1 MRHGSEDG
9 ATVAMAWCCVP
20 GRGRYSPLVAPR
32 VPPTPTC
39 TAPAASTA
47 AHAPKRRPLLLLLA
61 VAAVVASLTS
71 SVQAYGMSTHERTR
85 YRTAYACEGSTMNME
100 CDPGHVINL
109 IRANYGRFSITI
121 CNEHGNTEWSVNC
134 MSARSHRVLH
144 DKCTQ
149 RQNCSVAASTRGF
162 GDPCPG
168 TLKYLEA
175 HYQCVP
181 VDPPQHTARPRPHW
195 FITTKTTV
203 SSITEDDPLLPA
215 PPTKISPAS
224 GGGGGGGASGRPVT
238 DGVEREGGLGVG
250 VEGGAEGGDG
260 TGVVSSVA
268 HVVGADL
275 GNRLKGTPAE
285 DLPQTTTS
293 TTTTTTL
300 RPPPWLIT
308 NTTKNTTTST
318 TTSSTTSTTT
328 STAKPSSSTT
338 STTARPDT
346 NLEPPAVPSEG
357 GSDDGAR
364 AKDEHDF
371 RVAAKGAQD
380 SDADKVST
388 TTISTTT
395 VWSPRAEVPATEVGV
410 PISEASWCPPSSGR
424 GLFWNWTQGGEVAVQ
439 PCPGGAS
446 GWARRPCNPLGWA
459 GPADL
464 SECRS
469 VWLTTLTSRAHT
481 NDAVLAVAHDLAT
494 VTGSRALYG
503 GDVTATARLLNS
515 LARRMAD
522 DVSNFP
528 DRDQREALVTE
539 LVGAAIAT
547 GSHLVGGQRDAWADL
562 RPPEHR
568 AAATALLLGLEEAA
582 FLLAD
587 NLHHEKT
594 VNHAEPN
601 ILLRLQ
607 VVETRNVAAVTFPS
621 PGETWLQPPPTR
633 PSDPSDAP
641 SGHPS
646 TTSGDL
652 DVDAVA
658 TSSSSAA
665 SSSSSSSSA
674 SFGPTNSLQDP
685 EAPPPAPQDT
695 ITLPP
700 EALLENSENGLVKM
714 VFFSYDGL
722 HHLLQPDGRSYRI
735 NEANFKGVNE
745 TRVLNSRVVSA
756 SLGAGRHIE
765 LPEPV
770 VLTFT
775 MIRTVNVNSP
785 ACLQD
790 YTTSSWSEEGCRVL
804 RYNTSHTVCQCDH
817 LTNFAVLMDVHATP
831 LAYPHHL
838 ALSIITYVGCVISI
852 VCLLLATIVFH
863 AFRGLKSD
871 RTTIHKNLCVCLL
884 IAETVF
890 LAGVNQTDKP
900 VVCGVVAGLLHFFF
914 LAAFAWMFME
924 GFQLYVMLVEVFEAE
939 KSRVRWYYGAAYG
952 FPAVVVA
959 VSAVVDPFSYGT
971 KDACW
976 LRADNYFIFA
986 FVGPVIA
993 VIIANSIFLTM
1004 SLFIM
1009 CRHANLSASVK
1020 NKEHTKLASVRSWVR
1035 GAVVLM
1041 FLLGLTWTFGL
1052 LYLNQ
1057 ASVVMAYVFTVLN
1070 SLQGLFIFIFH
1081 CVQNDKVK
1089 KELRRAGRRHPWLRA
1104 CLCAAHE
1111 RSQTGKDA
1119 RASHNAA
1126 SHSQSNSHSSHTLV
1140 PRLTSG
1146 RWTRGGSKNSTTT
1159 SSSQAGAGLPH
1170 LPAGASGTAAGGAG
1184 MGMGAGPVRAGS
1196 LSRASLSRGSLGRGS
1211 LSRASLSRT
1220 PQRNSSSRSARLHHH
1235 NLHTRTAALDHE
1247 DEKYSF
1253 KSCGRDS
1260 GHGGSEQEDS
1270 PRAGPAAKLAALRL
1284 NNNVAPHL
1292 PPDHLV
1298 NPFTT
1303 AGGAAAAAAAAG
1315 AAGHEQPSPG
1325 PEALLPDYRLGG
1337 EAPTLRLPS
1346 GAGARAHRT
1355 HSPWNHT
1362 YTEIP
1367 DGAAVG
1373 GGRSAGGDGG
1383 SDPVYEEIEREGRSE
1398 LQVSDLSDEDG
1409 RRHSSD
1415 ISRQSSRS
1423 YGDHRPL
1430 LPYTVP
1436 DRHAAPHHHQA
1447 LPQYDPRLKARPRH
1461 PDGLDDSHTLPG
1473 GRLGPHMG
1481 THMGPHM
1488 GPHMD
1493 HTVVSPGHI
1502 LPMSHPAVTSAHAL
1516 PPGNGHISGH
1526 QYMEAAAAAA
1536 AHAAHAVPGGQR
1548 LVDGD
1553 RDMLEAMPQY
1563 SPAVLSALGHP
1574 LPVVH
1579 PLSEPN
1585 LRNWEAAQRHRDLQQ
1600 LQQLGEMTVAV
1611 LSGEQVVC
1619 KLKPPLAPIH
1629 ENAGATTQVER
1640 HPQPPTYSHC

>member
-1 MRHGSEDG
+1 
-9 ATVAMAWCCVP
+9 
-20 GRGRYSPLVAPR
+20 
-32 VPPTPTC
+32 
-39 TAPAASTA
+39 
-47 AHAPKRRPLLLLLA
+47 
-61 VAAVVASLTS
+61 
-71 SVQAYGMSTHERTR
+71 
-85 YRTAYACEGSTMNME
+85 ME

-134 MSARSHRVLH
+134 MSPRSHRVLH
-144 DKCTQ
+144 DKCSQ

-175 HYQCVP
+175 HFQCVP
-181 VDPPQHTARPRPHW
+181 VNPPSHTTRPRPPW
-195 FITTKTTV
+195 FIATKTTV
-203 SSITEDDPLLPA
+203 SSITEDDPPIPS
-215 PPTKISPAS
+215 PPIKGTPVGGS
-224 GGGGGGGASGRPVT
+224 GGGGGGLGGPASG
-238 DGVEREGGLGVG
+238 DD
-250 VEGGAEGGDG
+250 GDG
-260 TGVVSSVA
+260 GGENGESGGGVKGGGGGTGGGSS
-268 HVVGADL
+268 GED
-275 GNRLKGTPAE
+275 GNLNLESRLKGTPVE
-285 DLPQTTTS
+285 DLPHTTTS

-308 NTTKNTTTST
+308 NTTKNTTTT
-318 TTSSTTSTTT
+318 TTTSTTT
-328 STAKPSSSTT
+328 STTTTTPKPASSTT
-338 STTARPDT
+338 TKPQT
-346 NLEPPAVPSEG
+346 NLESPVVSSAAETGAGSAG
-357 GSDDGAR
+357 RADHGDTGSDNDNVKPPRKEDGGDDDLLN
-364 AKDEHDF
+364 KEHF
-371 RVAAKGAQD
+371 LT
-380 SDADKVST
+380 ST
-388 TTISTTT
+388 VSTTT
-395 VWSPRAEVPATEVGV
+395 VWSARAEVPTTGAG
-410 PISEASWCPPSSGR
+410 PISSDASWCPPSSGR
-424 GLFWNWTQGGEVAVQ
+424 GLFWNWTQGGDVAVQ

-469 VWLTTLTSRAHT
+469 VWLTTLTSRAHA
-481 NDAVLAVAHDLAT
+481 NDAVLAVAHDLAA

-515 LARRMAD
+515 LAHRMAG
-522 DVSNFP
+522 DVNNFP
-528 DRDQREALVTE
+528 DGDQREALVTE
-539 LVGAAIAT
+539 LVGAAVAT
-547 GSHLVGGQRDAWADL
+547 GSHLVGGQRAAWADL

-582 FLLAD
+582 FLLAN

-594 VNHAEPN
+594 VKHAETN

-607 VVETRNVAAVTFPS
+607 VVEVRNVAAVSFPS
-621 PGETWLQPPPTR
+621 PGERWLTAAPTHA
-633 PSDPSDAP
+633 SDPASTPTGNP
-641 SGHPS
+641 SSS
-646 TTSGDL
+646 TAGDME
-652 DVDAVA
+652 A
-658 TSSSSAA
+658 TSFANMD
-665 SSSSSSSSA
+665 
-674 SFGPTNSLQDP
+674 GLQDIGG
-685 EAPPPAPQDT
+685 EASKVPLDT

-745 TRVLNSRVVSA
+745 TRVLNSRVLSA

-765 LPEPV
+765 LSEPV
-770 VLTFT
+770 VLTFA
-775 MIRTVNVNSP
+775 MIRTVNVTNP
-785 ACLQD
+785 ACVFWD

-804 RYNTSHTVCQCDH
+804 RYNTSHTVCECDH

-831 LAYPHHL
+831 LAYPHQL

-852 VCLLLATIVFH
+852 VCLLLATIIFH

-900 VVCGVVAGLLHFFF
+900 VACGVVAGLLHYFF

-924 GFQLYVMLVEVFEAE
+924 GFQLYVMLVEVFESE
-939 KSRVRWYYGAAYG
+939 KPRARWYYAAAYG

-971 KDACW
+971 RQACW
-976 LRADNYFIFA
+976 LRTDNYFIFA

-993 VIIANSIFLTM
+993 VIIANSVFLSM

-1009 CRHANLSASVK
+1009 CRHTNITASLK
-1020 NKEHTKLASVRSWVR
+1020 NKEHTKLASVRTWVR
-1035 GAVVLM
+1035 GAIVLM

-1057 ASVVMAYVFTVLN
+1057 ASVVMAYIFTVLN

-1081 CVQNDKVK
+1081 CVQNDK
-1089 KELRRAGRRHPWLRA
+1089 
-1104 CLCAAHE
+1104 
-1111 RSQTGKDA
+1111 
-1119 RASHNAA
+1119 
-1126 SHSQSNSHSSHTLV
+1126 LV

-1146 RWTRGGSKNSTTT
+1146 RWTRGGSKGSTTT
-1159 SSSQAGAGLPH
+1159 SSSQAGVPPQV
-1170 LPAGASGTAAGGAG
+1170 PAT
-1184 MGMGAGPVRAGS
+1184 AGPIRGGSLSRAS
-1196 LSRASLSRGSLGRGS
+1196 LSRASLSRGSL
-1211 LSRASLSRT
+1211 SRT
-1220 PQRNSSSRSARLHHH
+1220 PQRNSSGRSARHHH
-1235 NLHTRTAALDHE
+1235 TLHARTAAHDHE

-1270 PRAGPAAKLAALRL
+1270 PRTGPAAKLASLRL

-1298 NPFTT
+1298 NTFTT
-1303 AGGAAAAAAAAG
+1303 ANAAAATIAG
-1315 AAGHEQPSPG
+1315 GGGSHDQPPPG
-1325 PEALLPDYRLGG
+1325 PEALLPDYRLAGDT
-1337 EAPTLRLPS
+1337 PTLRLPAS
-1346 GAGARAHRT
+1346 TSAVRGHRT

-1367 DGAAVG
+1367 EGAATVRQG
-1373 GGRSAGGDGG
+1373 PVDDGV
-1383 SDPVYEEIEREGRSE
+1383 DPVYEEIEREGRSE

-1430 LPYTVP
+1430 LPYTLP
-1436 DRHAAPHHHQA
+1436 DRHSASHHHQ
-1447 LPQYDPRLKARPRH
+1447 PQYDPRLKARLRH
-1461 PDGLDDSHTLPG
+1461 QDGVDDIQTHTLPDC
-1473 GRLGPHMG
+1473 RLGVGAPI
-1481 THMGPHM
+1481 
-1488 GPHMD
+1488 D
-1493 HTVVSPGHI
+1493 HTMVSPGHI
-1502 LPMSHPAVTSAHAL
+1502 LPMTHATITSTHAL
-1516 PPGNGHISGH
+1516 PPGNGHIATH
-1526 QYMEAAAAAA
+1526 QYLDTGP
-1536 AHAAHAVPGGQR
+1536 HLTNSGQHMMDNGR
-1548 LVDGD
+1548 QFVDC
-1553 RDMLEAMPQY
+1553 MPQY
-1563 SPAVLSALGHP
+1563 NQAVLAALGHP

-1629 ENAGATTQVER
+1629 ENTGTAQVER
-1640 HPQPPTYSHC
+1640 HPPPPTYSHC

>member
-1 MRHGSEDG
+1 M
-9 ATVAMAWCCVP
+9 
-20 GRGRYSPLVAPR
+20 SP
-32 VPPTPTC
+32 
-39 TAPAASTA
+39 
-47 AHAPKRRPLLLLLA
+47 
-61 VAAVVASLTS
+61 
-71 SVQAYGMSTHERTR
+71 
-85 YRTAYACEGSTMNME
+85 
-100 CDPGHVINL
+100 
-109 IRANYGRFSITI
+109 
-121 CNEHGNTEWSVNC
+121 
-134 MSARSHRVLH
+134 RSHRVLH
-144 DKCTQ
+144 DKCSQ

-175 HYQCVP
+175 HFQCVP
-181 VDPPQHTARPRPHW
+181 VNPPSHTARPRPPW
-195 FITTKTTV
+195 FIATKTTV
-203 SSITEDDPLLPA
+203 SSITEDDPPIPS
-215 PPTKISPAS
+215 PPIKGSPVGGS
-224 GGGGGGGASGRPVT
+224 GGGGGGIGGPASGN
-238 DGVEREGGLGVG
+238 DGDGG
-250 VEGGAEGGDG
+250 GGDG
-260 TGVVSSVA
+260 ENVGGGGVLLGGGGGGRKGGGAAAGTAGGGGEGVSGSGDTGS
-268 HVVGADL
+268 L
-275 GNRLKGTPAE
+275 NLENRLKGTPVE

-308 NTTKNTTTST
+308 NTTKNTTTT
-318 TTSSTTSTTT
+318 TTTSTTT
-328 STAKPSSSTT
+328 STTTTTTPIPASSTT
-338 STTARPDT
+338 TTTSGPQT
-346 NLEPPAVPSEG
+346 NLDSPVVSSAAEAGG
-357 GSDDGAR
+357 GSKTRGDQD
-364 AKDEHDF
+364 
-371 RVAAKGAQD
+371 D
-380 SDADKVST
+380 SDATGDKSPTQQEEDDEVQGEQVVTS
-388 TTISTTT
+388 TISTTT
-395 VWSPRAEVPATEVGV
+395 VWSARAEVPTTGVG
-410 PISEASWCPPSSGR
+410 PIGSEASWCPPSSGR
-424 GLFWNWTQGGEVAVQ
+424 GLFWNWTQGGDLAVQ

-446 GWARRPCNPLGWA
+446 GWARRPCNPLGWS

-469 VWLTTLTSRAHT
+469 VWLTTLTSRAHA
-481 NDAVLAVAHDLAT
+481 NDAVLAVAHDLAA

-522 DVSNFP
+522 DVNNFP
-528 DRDQREALVTE
+528 DGDQREALVTE
-539 LVGAAIAT
+539 LVGAAVAT
-547 GSHLVGGQRDAWADL
+547 GSHLVGGQRAAWADL

-582 FLLAD
+582 FLLAN
-587 NLHHEKT
+587 NLHYEKT
-594 VNHAEPN
+594 VKFAESN

-607 VVETRNVAAVTFPS
+607 VVETRNVAAVSFPS
-621 PGETWLQPPPTR
+621 SGETWLTTTPTR
-633 PSDPSDAP
+633 PSDPASTPTGNP
-641 SGHPS
+641 SY
-646 TTSGDL
+646 
-652 DVDAVA
+652 
-658 TSSSSAA
+658 
-665 SSSSSSSSA
+665 SSSSSSGDLDATPSFIGGDVSQDLGAESSKV
-674 SFGPTNSLQDP
+674 PL
-685 EAPPPAPQDT
+685 DT
-695 ITLPP
+695 IILPP

-722 HHLLQPDGRSYRI
+722 HHLLQPDGRSYRV

-745 TRVLNSRVVSA
+745 TRVLNSKVLSA

-765 LPEPV
+765 LSEPV
-770 VLTFT
+770 VLTFA
-775 MIRTVNVNSP
+775 MIRTVNVTNP
-785 ACLQD
+785 ACVFWD

-804 RYNTSHTVCQCDH
+804 RYNTTHTVCECDH

-831 LAYPHHL
+831 LAYPHQL

-939 KSRVRWYYGAAYG
+939 KPRARWYYAAAYG

-971 KDACW
+971 NDACW
-976 LRADNYFIFA
+976 LRTDNYFIFA

-993 VIIANSIFLTM
+993 VIIANSVFLSM

-1009 CRHANLSASVK
+1009 CRHTNFTASLK
-1020 NKEHTKLASVRSWVR
+1020 NKEHTKLASVSGGEESALFAKIQNHVTWVR
-1035 GAVVLM
+1035 GAIVLM

-1057 ASVVMAYVFTVLN
+1057 ATVVMAYIFTVLN

-1081 CVQNDKVK
+1081 CVQNDK
-1089 KELRRAGRRHPWLRA
+1089 
-1104 CLCAAHE
+1104 
-1111 RSQTGKDA
+1111 
-1119 RASHNAA
+1119 
-1126 SHSQSNSHSSHTLV
+1126 
-1140 PRLTSG
+1140 
-1146 RWTRGGSKNSTTT
+1146 
-1159 SSSQAGAGLPH
+1159 
-1170 LPAGASGTAAGGAG
+1170 
-1184 MGMGAGPVRAGS
+1184 
-1196 LSRASLSRGSLGRGS
+1196 
-1211 LSRASLSRT
+1211 
-1220 PQRNSSSRSARLHHH
+1220 
-1235 NLHTRTAALDHE
+1235 
-1247 DEKYSF
+1247 KYSF

-1270 PRAGPAAKLAALRL
+1270 PRSGPAAKLASLRL
-1284 NNNVAPHL
+1284 NNNIAPHL

-1303 AGGAAAAAAAAG
+1303 ANAAAAAAAAG
-1315 AAGHEQPSPG
+1315 GGGGSGGGSHDQPPPG
-1325 PEALLPDYRLGG
+1325 PEALLPDYRLAGDT
-1337 EAPTLRLPS
+1337 PTLRLPAS
-1346 GAGARAHRT
+1346 TSTARGHRT

-1367 DGAAVG
+1367 EGAATARQG
-1373 GGRSAGGDGG
+1373 PMDGG
-1383 SDPVYEEIEREGRSE
+1383 ADPVYEEIEREGRSE

-1430 LPYTVP
+1430 LPYTLP
-1436 DRHAAPHHHQA
+1436 DRHSASHHHQ
-1447 LPQYDPRLKARPRH
+1447 PQYDPRLKARLRH
-1461 PDGLDDSHTLPG
+1461 QEGMDDSQTHTLPG
-1473 GRLGPHMG
+1473 GRLGVGVPL
-1481 THMGPHM
+1481 
-1488 GPHMD
+1488 D
-1493 HTVVSPGHI
+1493 HTMVSPGHI
-1502 LPMSHPAVTSAHAL
+1502 LPMTHAAVTSAHAL
-1516 PPGNGHISGH
+1516 PPGNGHIATQ
-1526 QYMEAAAAAA
+1526 QYMDSGPHLANS
-1536 AHAAHAVPGGQR
+1536 GQH
-1548 LVDGD
+1548 LVDSGRQFVD
-1553 RDMLEAMPQY
+1553 AMPQY
-1563 SPAVLSALGHP
+1563 SQAVLAALGHP

-1629 ENAGATTQVER
+1629 ENTGTAQVER
-1640 HPQPPTYSHC
+1640 HPPPPAYSHC

>member
-1 MRHGSEDG
+1 M
-9 ATVAMAWCCVP
+9 
-20 GRGRYSPLVAPR
+20 SP
-32 VPPTPTC
+32 
-39 TAPAASTA
+39 
-47 AHAPKRRPLLLLLA
+47 
-61 VAAVVASLTS
+61 
-71 SVQAYGMSTHERTR
+71 
-85 YRTAYACEGSTMNME
+85 
-100 CDPGHVINL
+100 
-109 IRANYGRFSITI
+109 
-121 CNEHGNTEWSVNC
+121 
-134 MSARSHRVLH
+134 RSHRVLH
-144 DKCTQ
+144 DKCSQ

-175 HYQCVP
+175 HFQCVP
-181 VDPPQHTARPRPHW
+181 VNPPSHTARPRPPW
-195 FITTKTTV
+195 FIATKTTV
-203 SSITEDDPLLPA
+203 SSITEDDPPIPS
-215 PPTKISPAS
+215 PPIKGSPVGGS
-224 GGGGGGGASGRPVT
+224 GGGGGGIGGPASGN
-238 DGVEREGGLGVG
+238 DGDGG
-250 VEGGAEGGDG
+250 GGDG
-260 TGVVSSVA
+260 ENVGGGGVLLGGGGGGRKGGGAAAGTAGGGGEGVSGSGDTGS
-268 HVVGADL
+268 L
-275 GNRLKGTPAE
+275 NLENRLKGTPVE

-308 NTTKNTTTST
+308 NTTKNTTTT
-318 TTSSTTSTTT
+318 TTTSTTT
-328 STAKPSSSTT
+328 STTTTTTPIPASSTT
-338 STTARPDT
+338 TTTSGPQT
-346 NLEPPAVPSEG
+346 NLDSPVVSSAAEAGG
-357 GSDDGAR
+357 GSKTRGDQD
-364 AKDEHDF
+364 
-371 RVAAKGAQD
+371 D
-380 SDADKVST
+380 SDATGDKSPTQQEEDDEVQGEQVVTS
-388 TTISTTT
+388 TISTTT
-395 VWSPRAEVPATEVGV
+395 VWSARAEVPTTGVG
-410 PISEASWCPPSSGR
+410 PIGSEASWCPPSSGR
-424 GLFWNWTQGGEVAVQ
+424 GLFWNWTQGGDLAVQ

-446 GWARRPCNPLGWA
+446 GWARRPCNPLGWS

-469 VWLTTLTSRAHT
+469 VWLTTLTSRAHA
-481 NDAVLAVAHDLAT
+481 NDAVLAVAHDLAA

-522 DVSNFP
+522 DVNNFP
-528 DRDQREALVTE
+528 DGDQREALVTE
-539 LVGAAIAT
+539 LVGAAVAT
-547 GSHLVGGQRDAWADL
+547 GSHLVGGQRAAWADL

-582 FLLAD
+582 FLLAN
-587 NLHHEKT
+587 NLHYEKT
-594 VNHAEPN
+594 VKFAESN

-607 VVETRNVAAVTFPS
+607 VVETRNVAAVSFPS
-621 PGETWLQPPPTR
+621 SGETWLTTTPTR
-633 PSDPSDAP
+633 PSDPASTPTGNP
-641 SGHPS
+641 SY
-646 TTSGDL
+646 
-652 DVDAVA
+652 
-658 TSSSSAA
+658 
-665 SSSSSSSSA
+665 SSSSSSGDLDATPSFIGGDVSQDLGAESSKV
-674 SFGPTNSLQDP
+674 PL
-685 EAPPPAPQDT
+685 DT
-695 ITLPP
+695 IILPP

-722 HHLLQPDGRSYRI
+722 HHLLQPDGRSYRV

-745 TRVLNSRVVSA
+745 TRVLNSKVLSA

-765 LPEPV
+765 LSEPV
-770 VLTFT
+770 VLTFA
-775 MIRTVNVNSP
+775 MIRTVNVTNP
-785 ACLQD
+785 ACVFWD

-804 RYNTSHTVCQCDH
+804 RYNTTHTVCECDH

-831 LAYPHHL
+831 LAYPHQL

-939 KSRVRWYYGAAYG
+939 KPRARWYYAAAYG

-971 KDACW
+971 NDACW
-976 LRADNYFIFA
+976 LRTDNYFIFA

-993 VIIANSIFLTM
+993 VIIANSVFLSM

-1009 CRHANLSASVK
+1009 CRHTNFTASLK
-1020 NKEHTKLASVRSWVR
+1020 NKEHTKLASVSGGEESALFAKIQNHVTWVR
-1035 GAVVLM
+1035 GAIVLM

-1057 ASVVMAYVFTVLN
+1057 ATVVMAYIFTVLN

-1081 CVQNDKVK
+1081 CVQNDK
-1089 KELRRAGRRHPWLRA
+1089 
-1104 CLCAAHE
+1104 
-1111 RSQTGKDA
+1111 
-1119 RASHNAA
+1119 
-1126 SHSQSNSHSSHTLV
+1126 LV

-1146 RWTRGGSKNSTTT
+1146 RWTRGSSKGSTTT
-1159 SSSQAGAGLPH
+1159 SSSQAGGLPQAPITTGP
-1170 LPAGASGTAAGGAG
+1170 LRGGSLS
-1184 MGMGAGPVRAGS
+1184 RAS
-1196 LSRASLSRGSLGRGS
+1196 LSRASLSRGSL
-1211 LSRASLSRT
+1211 SRT
-1220 PQRNSSSRSARLHHH
+1220 PQRNSSGRSARHHH
-1235 NLHTRTAALDHE
+1235 TLHARTAAHDHE

-1270 PRAGPAAKLAALRL
+1270 PRSGPAAKLASLRL
-1284 NNNVAPHL
+1284 NNNIAPHL

-1303 AGGAAAAAAAAG
+1303 ANAAAAAAAAG
-1315 AAGHEQPSPG
+1315 GGGGSGGGSHDQPPPG
-1325 PEALLPDYRLGG
+1325 PEALLPDYRLAGDT
-1337 EAPTLRLPS
+1337 PTLRLPAS
-1346 GAGARAHRT
+1346 TSTARGHRT

-1367 DGAAVG
+1367 EGAATARQG
-1373 GGRSAGGDGG
+1373 PMDGG
-1383 SDPVYEEIEREGRSE
+1383 ADPVYEEIEREGRSE

-1430 LPYTVP
+1430 LPYTLP
-1436 DRHAAPHHHQA
+1436 DRHSASHHHQ
-1447 LPQYDPRLKARPRH
+1447 PQYDPRLKARLRH
-1461 PDGLDDSHTLPG
+1461 QEGMDDSQTHTLPG
-1473 GRLGPHMG
+1473 GRLGVGVPL
-1481 THMGPHM
+1481 
-1488 GPHMD
+1488 D
-1493 HTVVSPGHI
+1493 HTMVSPGHI
-1502 LPMSHPAVTSAHAL
+1502 LPMTHAAVTSAHAL
-1516 PPGNGHISGH
+1516 PPGNGHIATQ
-1526 QYMEAAAAAA
+1526 QYMDSGPHLANS
-1536 AHAAHAVPGGQR
+1536 GQH
-1548 LVDGD
+1548 LVDSGRQFVD
-1553 RDMLEAMPQY
+1553 AMPQY
-1563 SPAVLSALGHP
+1563 SQAVLAALGHP

-1629 ENAGATTQVER
+1629 ENTGTAQVER
-1640 HPQPPTYSHC
+1640 HPPPPAYSHC

>member
-1 MRHGSEDG
+1 
-9 ATVAMAWCCVP
+9 
-20 GRGRYSPLVAPR
+20 
-32 VPPTPTC
+32 
-39 TAPAASTA
+39 
-47 AHAPKRRPLLLLLA
+47 
-61 VAAVVASLTS
+61 
-71 SVQAYGMSTHERTR
+71 
-85 YRTAYACEGSTMNME
+85 
-100 CDPGHVINL
+100 
-109 IRANYGRFSITI
+109 
-121 CNEHGNTEWSVNC
+121 
-134 MSARSHRVLH
+134 
-144 DKCTQ
+144 
-149 RQNCSVAASTRGF
+149 
-162 GDPCPG
+162 
-168 TLKYLEA
+168 
-175 HYQCVP
+175 
-181 VDPPQHTARPRPHW
+181 
-195 FITTKTTV
+195 
-203 SSITEDDPLLPA
+203 
-215 PPTKISPAS
+215 
-224 GGGGGGGASGRPVT
+224 
-238 DGVEREGGLGVG
+238 
-250 VEGGAEGGDG
+250 
-260 TGVVSSVA
+260 
-268 HVVGADL
+268 
-275 GNRLKGTPAE
+275 
-285 DLPQTTTS
+285 
-293 TTTTTTL
+293 
-300 RPPPWLIT
+300 
-308 NTTKNTTTST
+308 
-318 TTSSTTSTTT
+318 
-328 STAKPSSSTT
+328 
-338 STTARPDT
+338 
-346 NLEPPAVPSEG
+346 
-357 GSDDGAR
+357 
-364 AKDEHDF
+364 
-371 RVAAKGAQD
+371 
-380 SDADKVST
+380 
-388 TTISTTT
+388 
-395 VWSPRAEVPATEVGV
+395 
-410 PISEASWCPPSSGR
+410 
-424 GLFWNWTQGGEVAVQ
+424 
-439 PCPGGAS
+439 
-446 GWARRPCNPLGWA
+446 
-459 GPADL
+459 
-464 SECRS
+464 
-469 VWLTTLTSRAHT
+469 
-481 NDAVLAVAHDLAT
+481 
-494 VTGSRALYG
+494 
-503 GDVTATARLLNS
+503 
-515 LARRMAD
+515 MAD

-547 GSHLVGGQRDAWADL
+547 GSHLMGGQRDAWADL

-594 VNHAEPN
+594 VNHAESN

-641 SGHPS
+641 TGHPS

-652 DVDAVA
+652 DAPAVA
-658 TSSSSAA
+658 TSSSSA
-665 SSSSSSSSA
+665 SSSSSSSS
-674 SFGPTNSLQDP
+674 FDPTNSLQDL
-685 EAPPPAPQDT
+685 ETPPAAPQDT

-775 MIRTVNVNSP
+775 MIRTVNVTNP
-785 ACLQD
+785 ACVFWD

-959 VSAVVDPFSYGT
+959 VSAVIDPFSYGT

-1020 NKEHTKLASVRSWVR
+1020 NKEHTKLASVSGGEESALLDKMQAHVSWVR

-1081 CVQNDKVK
+1081 CVQNDK
-1089 KELRRAGRRHPWLRA
+1089 
-1104 CLCAAHE
+1104 
-1111 RSQTGKDA
+1111 
-1119 RASHNAA
+1119 
-1126 SHSQSNSHSSHTLV
+1126 
-1140 PRLTSG
+1140 
-1146 RWTRGGSKNSTTT
+1146 
-1159 SSSQAGAGLPH
+1159 
-1170 LPAGASGTAAGGAG
+1170 
-1184 MGMGAGPVRAGS
+1184 
-1196 LSRASLSRGSLGRGS
+1196 
-1211 LSRASLSRT
+1211 
-1220 PQRNSSSRSARLHHH
+1220 
-1235 NLHTRTAALDHE
+1235 
-1247 DEKYSF
+1247 KYSF

-1292 PPDHLV
+1292 PPDHLI

-1303 AGGAAAAAAAAG
+1303 AAGAAAAAV
-1315 AAGHEQPSPG
+1315 GHDQPSPG

-1346 GAGARAHRT
+1346 SGAGPRAHRT

-1367 DGAAVG
+1367 DGAAAAGVRG
-1373 GGRSAGGDGG
+1373 AGGDGG

-1430 LPYTVP
+1430 LPYTLP
-1436 DRHAAPHHHQA
+1436 DRHAGPHHHQP

-1473 GRLGPHMG
+1473 GRLGPHLAG
-1481 THMGPHM
+1481 
-1488 GPHMD
+1488 HMD

-1526 QYMEAAAAAA
+1526 QYLEAAAAA
-1536 AHAAHAVPGGQR
+1536 GGQR
-1548 LVDGD
+1548 LADGE
-1553 RDMLEAMPQY
+1553 RDVLDAMAQY
-1563 SPAVLSALGHP
+1563 SPAVLSALGQA

>member
-1 MRHGSEDG
+1 
-9 ATVAMAWCCVP
+9 
-20 GRGRYSPLVAPR
+20 
-32 VPPTPTC
+32 
-39 TAPAASTA
+39 
-47 AHAPKRRPLLLLLA
+47 
-61 VAAVVASLTS
+61 
-71 SVQAYGMSTHERTR
+71 
-85 YRTAYACEGSTMNME
+85 ME
-100 CDPGHVINL
+100 CDPDHVINL

-134 MSARSHRVLH
+134 MSPRSHRVLH
-144 DKCTQ
+144 DKCSQ

-175 HYQCVP
+175 HFQCVP
-181 VDPPQHTARPRPHW
+181 VNPPSHTARPRPPW
-195 FITTKTTV
+195 FIATKTTV
-203 SSITEDDPLLPA
+203 SSITEDDPPIPS
-215 PPTKISPAS
+215 PPIKGSRVGGS
-224 GGGGGGGASGRPVT
+224 GGGGGSIGGPASAN
-238 DGVEREGGLGVG
+238 DGDAG
-250 VEGGAEGGDG
+250 GGDG
-260 TGVVSSVA
+260 ESGGGRKGGTGGGS
-268 HVVGADL
+268 GAGEDGNINL
-275 GNRLKGTPAE
+275 ENRLKGTPIE

-308 NTTKNTTTST
+308 NTTKNTTTT
-318 TTSSTTSTTT
+318 TTTSTTT
-328 STAKPSSSTT
+328 STTTTTPKPASSTT
-338 STTARPDT
+338 TTTAKPQT
-346 NLEPPAVPSEG
+346 NVDSPVVSSAGEAGGGTKARGDVDEG
-357 GSDDGAR
+357 SSTDDESPLQEE
-364 AKDEHDF
+364 DEDDMLVKEQF
-371 RVAAKGAQD
+371 FT
-380 SDADKVST
+380 ST
-388 TTISTTT
+388 VSTTT
-395 VWSPRAEVPATEVGV
+395 VWSPRAEVPSTAAG
-410 PISEASWCPPSSGR
+410 PISSEASWCPPSSGR
-424 GLFWNWTQGGEVAVQ
+424 GLFWNWTQGGDVAVQ

-469 VWLTTLTSRAHT
+469 VWLTTLTSRAHA
-481 NDAVLAVAHDLAT
+481 NDAVLAVAHDLAA

-522 DVSNFP
+522 DVNNFP
-528 DRDQREALVTE
+528 DGAQREALVTE
-539 LVGAAIAT
+539 LVGAAVAT
-547 GSHLVGGQRDAWADL
+547 GSHLVGGQRAAWADL

-582 FLLAD
+582 FLLAN
-587 NLHHEKT
+587 NLHYEKT
-594 VNHAEPN
+594 VNHAEAN

-607 VVETRNVAAVTFPS
+607 VVETRNVASVSFPS
-621 PGETWLQPPPTR
+621 PGETWLTTPPTR
-633 PSDPSDAP
+633 PTNPASTPT
-641 SGHPS
+641 GHP
-646 TTSGDL
+646 
-652 DVDAVA
+652 
-658 TSSSSAA
+658 
-665 SSSSSSSSA
+665 SSSSSSSSISGGFDATPPFA
-674 SFGPTNSLQDP
+674 SRDVPQDL
-685 EAPPPAPQDT
+685 EAETSKVPQDT
-695 ITLPP
+695 IRLPP

-722 HHLLQPDGRSYRI
+722 HHLLQPDTRTYRI

-745 TRVLNSRVVSA
+745 TRVLNSRVLSA

-765 LPEPV
+765 LSEPV

-775 MIRTVNVNSP
+775 MLRTVNVTNP
-785 ACLQD
+785 ACVFWD

-804 RYNTSHTVCQCDH
+804 RYNTSHTVCECDH

-831 LAYPHHL
+831 LAYPHQL

-914 LAAFAWMFME
+914 LAAFAWMFLE

-939 KSRVRWYYGAAYG
+939 KPRARWYYAAAYG

-971 KDACW
+971 HQACW

-993 VIIANSIFLTM
+993 VIIANSVFLSM

-1009 CRHANLSASVK
+1009 CRHTNISASIK
-1020 NKEHTKLASVRSWVR
+1020 NKEHTKLASVSEAEESAFFAKIQNHATWVR
-1035 GAVVLM
+1035 GAIVLM

-1057 ASVVMAYVFTVLN
+1057 ASVVMAYIFTVLN

-1081 CVQNDKVK
+1081 CVQNDK
-1089 KELRRAGRRHPWLRA
+1089 
-1104 CLCAAHE
+1104 
-1111 RSQTGKDA
+1111 
-1119 RASHNAA
+1119 
-1126 SHSQSNSHSSHTLV
+1126 
-1140 PRLTSG
+1140 
-1146 RWTRGGSKNSTTT
+1146 
-1159 SSSQAGAGLPH
+1159 
-1170 LPAGASGTAAGGAG
+1170 
-1184 MGMGAGPVRAGS
+1184 
-1196 LSRASLSRGSLGRGS
+1196 
-1211 LSRASLSRT
+1211 
-1220 PQRNSSSRSARLHHH
+1220 
-1235 NLHTRTAALDHE
+1235 
-1247 DEKYSF
+1247 KYSF

-1270 PRAGPAAKLAALRL
+1270 PRTGPTTKLASLRI

-1292 PPDHLV
+1292 PADHLV

-1303 AGGAAAAAAAAG
+1303 ASAAAAAAAG
-1315 AAGHEQPSPG
+1315 GTSNGHDQPTPG
-1325 PEALLPDYRLGG
+1325 PEALLPDYRLAGDT
-1337 EAPTLRLPS
+1337 PTLRLPASTS
-1346 GAGARAHRT
+1346 GTRGHRT

-1367 DGAAVG
+1367 EGTPATRQGTV
-1373 GGRSAGGDGG
+1373 DGG
-1383 SDPVYEEIEREGRSE
+1383 TDPVYEEIEREGRSE
-1398 LQVSDLSDEDG
+1398 LQVSDLSDEDS

-1430 LPYTVP
+1430 LPYTLP
-1436 DRHAAPHHHQA
+1436 DRHSASHHHQ
-1447 LPQYDPRLKARPRH
+1447 PQYDPRLKACLRH
-1461 PDGLDDSHTLPG
+1461 QDGMDDSQTHTLPG
-1473 GRLGPHMG
+1473 SRAGVGAHL
-1481 THMGPHM
+1481 
-1488 GPHMD
+1488 D
-1493 HTVVSPGHI
+1493 HTIVSPGHI
-1502 LPMSHPAVTSAHAL
+1502 LPMTHAAITSAHAL
-1516 PPGNGHISGH
+1516 PPGNGHIATH
-1526 QYMEAAAAAA
+1526 QYMDNGPHMANSGQ
-1536 AHAAHAVPGGQR
+1536 HMIDGGRQ
-1548 LVDGD
+1548 LID
-1553 RDMLEAMPQY
+1553 AMPQY
-1563 SPAVLSALGHP
+1563 SQAVLAALGHP

-1629 ENAGATTQVER
+1629 ENTGTAQVER
-1640 HPQPPTYSHC
+1640 HPPPPTYSHC

>member
-1 MRHGSEDG
+1 
-9 ATVAMAWCCVP
+9 
-20 GRGRYSPLVAPR
+20 
-32 VPPTPTC
+32 
-39 TAPAASTA
+39 
-47 AHAPKRRPLLLLLA
+47 
-61 VAAVVASLTS
+61 
-71 SVQAYGMSTHERTR
+71 
-85 YRTAYACEGSTMNME
+85 ME

-134 MSARSHRVLH
+134 MSPRSHRVLH
-144 DKCTQ
+144 DKCSQ

-175 HYQCVP
+175 HFQCVP
-181 VDPPQHTARPRPHW
+181 VSPPQHTARPRPHW
-195 FITTKTTV
+195 FIATKTTV
-203 SSITEDDPLLPA
+203 SSITEDDPLLPS
-215 PPTKISPAS
+215 PPTKISPAGA
-224 GGGGGGGASGRPVT
+224 GGSSASGRPVT
-238 DGVEREGGLGVG
+238 DGVEREGGLGAG
-250 VEGGAEGGDG
+250 VEGSVEGGDG
-260 TGVVSSVA
+260 TGVVGGA
-268 HVVGADL
+268 ADVVGTDL

-338 STTARPDT
+338 STTARPNT
-346 NLEPPAVPSEG
+346 NLEAPAVPSEG
-357 GSDDGAR
+357 GSEGGRDDH
-364 AKDEHDF
+364 EHRD
-371 RVAAKGAQD
+371 AAKGAATD
-380 SDADKVST
+380 GPDASDTDRVST
-388 TTISTTT
+388 STISTTT
-395 VWSPRAEVPATEVGV
+395 VWAPRAEVPATEVGV

-469 VWLTTLTSRAHT
+469 VWLTTLTARAHT

-547 GSHLVGGQRDAWADL
+547 GSHLMGGQRDAWADL

-594 VNHAEPN
+594 VNHAESN

-633 PSDPSDAP
+633 PSDLSDAP
-641 SGHPS
+641 TGHPS
-646 TTSGDL
+646 TTSGEL
-652 DVDAVA
+652 DAPAVA
-658 TSSSSAA
+658 TSSSSASSA
-665 SSSSSSSSA
+665 SSSSSS
-674 SFGPTNSLQDP
+674 FDPTNSLQDP
-685 EAPPPAPQDT
+685 ETPPPAPQDT

-775 MIRTVNVNSP
+775 MIRTVNVTNP
-785 ACLQD
+785 ACVFWD

-959 VSAVVDPFSYGT
+959 VSAVIDPFSYGT

-1020 NKEHTKLASVRSWVR
+1020 NKEHTKLASVSGGEESALLDKMQAHVSWVR

-1104 CLCAAHE
+1104 CLCAAHD

-1119 RASHNAA
+1119 RTSHNAA
-1126 SHSQSNSHSSHTLV
+1126 SHSQSNSHSSHTV
-1140 PRLTSG
+1140 G
-1146 RWTRGGSKNSTTT
+1146 
-1159 SSSQAGAGLPH
+1159 SSSHDALACHPAPPATPPLPPAPLAHHLPLPANLTHLAAHHLSQAHPAIVDESGSPVGALSVAFSLPALPPSTPSAAEPASPSPTAPPDYQNALPFHIQQVNAAQIYSSPPPTPTLSQLYDTAGPPISSAALHHYIQPRSTPLPMGPH
-1170 LPAGASGTAAGGAG
+1170 LRAQQQAVSSLALSPTMLQAALS
-1184 MGMGAGPVRAGS
+1184 S
-1196 LSRASLSRGSLGRGS
+1196 LH
-1211 LSRASLSRT
+1211 
-1220 PQRNSSSRSARLHHH
+1220 SS
-1235 NLHTRTAALDHE
+1235 NPKALDHHHYHNLLQLPLSAVHLAP
-1247 DEKYSF
+1247 DDSNYLQP
-1253 KSCGRDS
+1253 KSHFASSALGGGLQHEGGGVPPHPS
-1260 GHGGSEQEDS
+1260 YPLTTKGGGGH
-1270 PRAGPAAKLAALRL
+1270 
-1284 NNNVAPHL
+1284 
-1292 PPDHLV
+1292 PP
-1298 NPFTT
+1298 PPI
-1303 AGGAAAAAAAAG
+1303 
-1315 AAGHEQPSPG
+1315 PSP
-1325 PEALLPDYRLGG
+1325 D
-1337 EAPTLRLPS
+1337 
-1346 GAGARAHRT
+1346 
-1355 HSPWNHT
+1355 
-1362 YTEIP
+1362 
-1367 DGAAVG
+1367 
-1373 GGRSAGGDGG
+1373 
-1383 SDPVYEEIEREGRSE
+1383 
-1398 LQVSDLSDEDG
+1398 DLSD
-1409 RRHSSD
+1409 SS
-1415 ISRQSSRS
+1415 
-1423 YGDHRPL
+1423 
-1430 LPYTVP
+1430 
-1436 DRHAAPHHHQA
+1436 
-1447 LPQYDPRLKARPRH
+1447 
-1461 PDGLDDSHTLPG
+1461 
-1473 GRLGPHMG
+1473 
-1481 THMGPHM
+1481 
-1488 GPHMD
+1488 
-1493 HTVVSPGHI
+1493 
-1502 LPMSHPAVTSAHAL
+1502 SHPS
-1516 PPGNGHISGH
+1516 
-1526 QYMEAAAAAA
+1526 
-1536 AHAAHAVPGGQR
+1536 
-1548 LVDGD
+1548 
-1553 RDMLEAMPQY
+1553 
-1563 SPAVLSALGHP
+1563 
-1574 LPVVH
+1574 
-1579 PLSEPN
+1579 
-1585 LRNWEAAQRHRDLQQ
+1585 
-1600 LQQLGEMTVAV
+1600 
-1611 LSGEQVVC
+1611 
-1619 KLKPPLAPIH
+1619 
-1629 ENAGATTQVER
+1629 
-1640 HPQPPTYSHC
+1640 PQPPPSSTATTTATTTTATTSPHPPSTPKSKPPPTKPERPQKNTNNSMKEVLV

>member
-1 MRHGSEDG
+1 
-9 ATVAMAWCCVP
+9 
-20 GRGRYSPLVAPR
+20 
-32 VPPTPTC
+32 
-39 TAPAASTA
+39 
-47 AHAPKRRPLLLLLA
+47 
-61 VAAVVASLTS
+61 
-71 SVQAYGMSTHERTR
+71 
-85 YRTAYACEGSTMNME
+85 ME
-100 CDPGHVINL
+100 CDPDHVINL

-134 MSARSHRVLH
+134 MSPRSHRVLH
-144 DKCTQ
+144 DKCSQ

-175 HYQCVP
+175 HFQCVP
-181 VDPPQHTARPRPHW
+181 VNPPSHTARPRPPW
-195 FITTKTTV
+195 FIATKTTV
-203 SSITEDDPLLPA
+203 SSITEDDPPIPS
-215 PPTKISPAS
+215 PPIKGSRVGGS
-224 GGGGGGGASGRPVT
+224 GGGGGSIGGPASAN
-238 DGVEREGGLGVG
+238 DGDAG
-250 VEGGAEGGDG
+250 GGDG
-260 TGVVSSVA
+260 ESGGGRKGGTGGGS
-268 HVVGADL
+268 GAGEDGNINL
-275 GNRLKGTPAE
+275 ENRLKGTPIE

-308 NTTKNTTTST
+308 NTTKNTTTT
-318 TTSSTTSTTT
+318 TTTSTTT
-328 STAKPSSSTT
+328 STTTTTPKPASSTT
-338 STTARPDT
+338 TTTAKPQT
-346 NLEPPAVPSEG
+346 NVDSPVVSSAGEAGGGTKARGDVDEG
-357 GSDDGAR
+357 SSTDDESPLQEE
-364 AKDEHDF
+364 DEDDMLVKEQF
-371 RVAAKGAQD
+371 FT
-380 SDADKVST
+380 ST
-388 TTISTTT
+388 VSTTT
-395 VWSPRAEVPATEVGV
+395 VWSPRAEVPSTAAG
-410 PISEASWCPPSSGR
+410 PISSEASWCPPSSGR
-424 GLFWNWTQGGEVAVQ
+424 GLFWNWTQGGDVAVQ

-469 VWLTTLTSRAHT
+469 VWLTTLTSRAHA
-481 NDAVLAVAHDLAT
+481 NDAVLAVAHDLAA

-522 DVSNFP
+522 DVNNFP
-528 DRDQREALVTE
+528 DGAQREALVTE
-539 LVGAAIAT
+539 LVGAAVAT
-547 GSHLVGGQRDAWADL
+547 GSHLVGGQRAAWADL

-582 FLLAD
+582 FLLAN
-587 NLHHEKT
+587 NLHYEKT
-594 VNHAEPN
+594 VNHAEAN

-607 VVETRNVAAVTFPS
+607 VVETRNVASVSFPS
-621 PGETWLQPPPTR
+621 PGETWLTTPPTR
-633 PSDPSDAP
+633 PTNPASTPT
-641 SGHPS
+641 GHP
-646 TTSGDL
+646 
-652 DVDAVA
+652 
-658 TSSSSAA
+658 
-665 SSSSSSSSA
+665 SSSSSSSSISGGFDATPPFA
-674 SFGPTNSLQDP
+674 SRDVPQDL
-685 EAPPPAPQDT
+685 EAETSKVPQDT
-695 ITLPP
+695 IRLPP

-722 HHLLQPDGRSYRI
+722 HHLLQPDTRTYRI

-745 TRVLNSRVVSA
+745 TRVLNSRVLSA

-765 LPEPV
+765 LSEPV

-775 MIRTVNVNSP
+775 MLRTVNVTNP
-785 ACLQD
+785 ACVFWD

-804 RYNTSHTVCQCDH
+804 RYNTSHTVCECDH

-831 LAYPHHL
+831 LAYPHQL

-914 LAAFAWMFME
+914 LAAFAWMFLE

-939 KSRVRWYYGAAYG
+939 KPRARWYYAAAYG

-971 KDACW
+971 HQACW

-993 VIIANSIFLTM
+993 VIIANSVFLSM

-1009 CRHANLSASVK
+1009 CRHTNISASIK
-1020 NKEHTKLASVRSWVR
+1020 NKEHTKLASVSEAEESAFFAKIQNHATWVR
-1035 GAVVLM
+1035 GAIVLM

-1057 ASVVMAYVFTVLN
+1057 ASVVMAYIFTVLN

-1081 CVQNDKVK
+1081 CVQNDKVR

-1104 CLCAAHE
+1104 CLCAATD
-1111 RSQTGKDA
+1111 RSQTSKDT
-1119 RASHNAA
+1119 RTSHNAG
-1126 SHSQSNSHSSHTLV
+1126 SHSQPNSHASHTLV

-1146 RWTRGGSKNSTTT
+1146 RWTRGGSKGSTT
-1159 SSSQAGAGLPH
+1159 SSSQAGGLPQA
-1170 LPAGASGTAAGGAG
+1170 PTT
-1184 MGMGAGPVRAGS
+1184 AGPLRGGS
-1196 LSRASLSRGSLGRGS
+1196 LSRASLSRGSLT
-1211 LSRASLSRT
+1211 RT
-1220 PQRNSSSRSARLHHH
+1220 PQRNSSGRSARHHH
-1235 NLHTRTAALDHE
+1235 HTLHARTAAHDHE
-1247 DEKYSF
+1247 DEYSF

-1270 PRAGPAAKLAALRL
+1270 PRTGPTTKLASLRI

-1292 PPDHLV
+1292 PADHLV

-1303 AGGAAAAAAAAG
+1303 ASAAAAAAAG
-1315 AAGHEQPSPG
+1315 GTSNGHDQPTPG
-1325 PEALLPDYRLGG
+1325 PEALLPDYRLAGDT
-1337 EAPTLRLPS
+1337 PTLRLPASTS
-1346 GAGARAHRT
+1346 GTRGHRT

-1367 DGAAVG
+1367 EGTPATRQGTV
-1373 GGRSAGGDGG
+1373 DGG
-1383 SDPVYEEIEREGRSE
+1383 TDPVYEEIEREGRSE
-1398 LQVSDLSDEDG
+1398 LQVSDLSDEDS

-1430 LPYTVP
+1430 LPYTLP
-1436 DRHAAPHHHQA
+1436 DRHSASHHHQ
-1447 LPQYDPRLKARPRH
+1447 PQYDPRLKACLRH
-1461 PDGLDDSHTLPG
+1461 QDGMDDSQTHTLPG
-1473 GRLGPHMG
+1473 SRAGVGAHL
-1481 THMGPHM
+1481 
-1488 GPHMD
+1488 D
-1493 HTVVSPGHI
+1493 HTIVSPGHI
-1502 LPMSHPAVTSAHAL
+1502 LPMTHAAITSAHAL
-1516 PPGNGHISGH
+1516 PPGNGHIATH
-1526 QYMEAAAAAA
+1526 QYMDNGPHMANSGQ
-1536 AHAAHAVPGGQR
+1536 HMIDGGRQ
-1548 LVDGD
+1548 LID
-1553 RDMLEAMPQY
+1553 AMPQY
-1563 SPAVLSALGHP
+1563 SQAVLAALGHP

-1629 ENAGATTQVER
+1629 ENTGTAQVER
-1640 HPQPPTYSHC
+1640 HPPPPTYSHC

>member
-1 MRHGSEDG
+1 AELQ
-9 ATVAMAWCCVP
+9 
-20 GRGRYSPLVAPR
+20 RGGVNEGL
-32 VPPTPTC
+32 
-39 TAPAASTA
+39 
-47 AHAPKRRPLLLLLA
+47 RRPLSWHPQVLGGA
-61 VAAVVASLTS
+61 FPVCS
-71 SVQAYGMSTHERTR
+71 
-85 YRTAYACEGSTMNME
+85 CE
-100 CDPGHVINL
+100 
-109 IRANYGRFSITI
+109 
-121 CNEHGNTEWSVNC
+121 
-134 MSARSHRVLH
+134 SAPAHR
-144 DKCTQ
+144 
-149 RQNCSVAASTRGF
+149 
-162 GDPCPG
+162 
-168 TLKYLEA
+168 
-175 HYQCVP
+175 
-181 VDPPQHTARPRPHW
+181 ARPPALVHRHQDDRQLHHGGRPL
-195 FITTKTTV
+195 FP
-203 SSITEDDPLLPA
+203 S
-215 PPTKISPAS
+215 PPTKISPAGA
-224 GGGGGGGASGRPVT
+224 GGRQRQWGAVT
-238 DGVEREGGLGVG
+238 DGVEREGGLGAG
-250 VEGGAEGGDG
+250 VEGSVEGGDG
-260 TGVVSSVA
+260 TGVVGGA
-268 HVVGADL
+268 ADVVGTDL

-338 STTARPDT
+338 STTARPNT
-346 NLEPPAVPSEG
+346 NLEAPAVPSEG
-357 GSDDGAR
+357 GSEGGRDDH
-364 AKDEHDF
+364 EHRD
-371 RVAAKGAQD
+371 AAKGAATD
-380 SDADKVST
+380 GPDASDADRVST
-388 TTISTTT
+388 STISTTT
-395 VWSPRAEVPATEVGV
+395 VWAPRAEVPPRRSA
-410 PISEASWCPPSSGR
+410 CPSARPRGARRPPAAGCSGT
-424 GLFWNWTQGGEVAVQ
+424 GLRAARW
-439 PCPGGAS
+439 PCSRARGGAS
-446 GWARRPCNPLGWA
+446 GWRAAPVTRWA
-459 GPADL
+459 GGPADL

-469 VWLTTLTSRAHT
+469 VWLTTLTARAHT

-547 GSHLVGGQRDAWADL
+547 GSHLMGGQRDAWADL

-594 VNHAEPN
+594 VNHAESN

-633 PSDPSDAP
+633 PSDLSDAP
-641 SGHPS
+641 TGHPS
-646 TTSGDL
+646 TTSGEL
-652 DVDAVA
+652 DAPAVA
-658 TSSSSAA
+658 TSLLGG
-665 SSSSSSSSA
+665 SSSSSSSS
-674 SFGPTNSLQDP
+674 SFDPTNSLQDP
-685 EAPPPAPQDT
+685 ETPPPAPQDT

-775 MIRTVNVNSP
+775 MIRTVNVTNP
-785 ACLQD
+785 ACVFWD

-959 VSAVVDPFSYGT
+959 VSAVIDPFSYGT

-1081 CVQNDKVK
+1081 CVQNDK
-1089 KELRRAGRRHPWLRA
+1089 
-1104 CLCAAHE
+1104 
-1111 RSQTGKDA
+1111 
-1119 RASHNAA
+1119 
-1126 SHSQSNSHSSHTLV
+1126 LV

-1159 SSSQAGAGLPH
+1159 SSSQAGGGMPH

-1184 MGMGAGPVRAGS
+1184 MGMGAGPARAGS

-1292 PPDHLV
+1292 PPDHL
-1298 NPFTT
+1298 
-1303 AGGAAAAAAAAG
+1303 
-1315 AAGHEQPSPG
+1315 
-1325 PEALLPDYRLGG
+1325 
-1337 EAPTLRLPS
+1337 
-1346 GAGARAHRT
+1346 
-1355 HSPWNHT
+1355 
-1362 YTEIP
+1362 
-1367 DGAAVG
+1367 
-1373 GGRSAGGDGG
+1373 
-1383 SDPVYEEIEREGRSE
+1383 EIEREGRSE

-1430 LPYTVP
+1430 LPYTLP
-1436 DRHAAPHHHQA
+1436 DRHSGPHHHQPP

-1481 THMGPHM
+1481 G
-1488 GPHMD
+1488 HMD

-1526 QYMEAAAAAA
+1526 
-1536 AHAAHAVPGGQR
+1536 H
-1548 LVDGD
+1548 
-1553 RDMLEAMPQY
+1553 
-1563 SPAVLSALGHP
+1563 PAVLSALGQA

>member
-1 MRHGSEDG
+1 
-9 ATVAMAWCCVP
+9 
-20 GRGRYSPLVAPR
+20 
-32 VPPTPTC
+32 
-39 TAPAASTA
+39 
-47 AHAPKRRPLLLLLA
+47 
-61 VAAVVASLTS
+61 
-71 SVQAYGMSTHERTR
+71 
-85 YRTAYACEGSTMNME
+85 ME

-134 MSARSHRVLH
+134 MSPRSHRVLH
-144 DKCTQ
+144 DKCSQ

-175 HYQCVP
+175 HFQCVP
-181 VDPPQHTARPRPHW
+181 VSPPQHTARPRPHW
-195 FITTKTTV
+195 FIATKTTV
-203 SSITEDDPLLPA
+203 SSITEDDPLLPS
-215 PPTKISPAS
+215 PPTKISPAGA
-224 GGGGGGGASGRPVT
+224 GGSSASGRPVT
-238 DGVEREGGLGVG
+238 DGVEREGGLGAG
-250 VEGGAEGGDG
+250 VEGSVEGGDG
-260 TGVVSSVA
+260 TGVVGGA
-268 HVVGADL
+268 ADVVGTDL

-338 STTARPDT
+338 STTARPNT
-346 NLEPPAVPSEG
+346 NLEAPAVPSEG
-357 GSDDGAR
+357 GSEGGRDDH
-364 AKDEHDF
+364 EHRD
-371 RVAAKGAQD
+371 AAKGAATD
-380 SDADKVST
+380 GPDASDTDRVST
-388 TTISTTT
+388 STISTTT
-395 VWSPRAEVPATEVGV
+395 VWAPRAEVPATEVGV

-469 VWLTTLTSRAHT
+469 VWLTTLTARAHT

-547 GSHLVGGQRDAWADL
+547 GSHLMGGQRDAWADL

-594 VNHAEPN
+594 VNHAESN

-633 PSDPSDAP
+633 PSDLSDAP
-641 SGHPS
+641 TGHPS
-646 TTSGDL
+646 TTSGEL
-652 DVDAVA
+652 DAPAVA
-658 TSSSSAA
+658 TSSSSASSA
-665 SSSSSSSSA
+665 SSSSSS
-674 SFGPTNSLQDP
+674 FDPTNSLQDP
-685 EAPPPAPQDT
+685 ETPPPAPQDT

-775 MIRTVNVNSP
+775 MIRTVNVTNP
-785 ACLQD
+785 ACVFWD

-959 VSAVVDPFSYGT
+959 VSAVIDPFSYGT

-1020 NKEHTKLASVRSWVR
+1020 NKEHTKLASVSGGEESALLDKMQAHVSWVR

-1081 CVQNDKVK
+1081 CVQNDK
-1089 KELRRAGRRHPWLRA
+1089 
-1104 CLCAAHE
+1104 
-1111 RSQTGKDA
+1111 
-1119 RASHNAA
+1119 
-1126 SHSQSNSHSSHTLV
+1126 
-1140 PRLTSG
+1140 
-1146 RWTRGGSKNSTTT
+1146 
-1159 SSSQAGAGLPH
+1159 
-1170 LPAGASGTAAGGAG
+1170 
-1184 MGMGAGPVRAGS
+1184 
-1196 LSRASLSRGSLGRGS
+1196 
-1211 LSRASLSRT
+1211 
-1220 PQRNSSSRSARLHHH
+1220 
-1235 NLHTRTAALDHE
+1235 
-1247 DEKYSF
+1247 KYSF

-1303 AGGAAAAAAAAG
+1303 AAGAAAAAV
-1315 AAGHEQPSPG
+1315 GHDQPSPG

-1346 GAGARAHRT
+1346 AGVGPRGHRT

-1367 DGAAVG
+1367 DGAAAAGVRG
-1373 GGRSAGGDGG
+1373 AGGDGG

-1430 LPYTVP
+1430 LPYTLP
-1436 DRHAAPHHHQA
+1436 DRHSGPHHHQPP

-1481 THMGPHM
+1481 G
-1488 GPHMD
+1488 HMD

-1526 QYMEAAAAAA
+1526 QYLEAAAAAS
-1536 AHAAHAVPGGQR
+1536 GGQR
-1548 LVDGD
+1548 LADGEREVLD
-1553 RDMLEAMPQY
+1553 AMAQY
-1563 SPAVLSALGHP
+1563 SPAVLSALGQA

>member
-1 MRHGSEDG
+1 
-9 ATVAMAWCCVP
+9 
-20 GRGRYSPLVAPR
+20 
-32 VPPTPTC
+32 
-39 TAPAASTA
+39 
-47 AHAPKRRPLLLLLA
+47 
-61 VAAVVASLTS
+61 
-71 SVQAYGMSTHERTR
+71 
-85 YRTAYACEGSTMNME
+85 
-100 CDPGHVINL
+100 
-109 IRANYGRFSITI
+109 
-121 CNEHGNTEWSVNC
+121 
-134 MSARSHRVLH
+134 
-144 DKCTQ
+144 
-149 RQNCSVAASTRGF
+149 
-162 GDPCPG
+162 
-168 TLKYLEA
+168 
-175 HYQCVP
+175 
-181 VDPPQHTARPRPHW
+181 
-195 FITTKTTV
+195 
-203 SSITEDDPLLPA
+203 
-215 PPTKISPAS
+215 
-224 GGGGGGGASGRPVT
+224 
-238 DGVEREGGLGVG
+238 
-250 VEGGAEGGDG
+250 
-260 TGVVSSVA
+260 
-268 HVVGADL
+268 
-275 GNRLKGTPAE
+275 
-285 DLPQTTTS
+285 
-293 TTTTTTL
+293 
-300 RPPPWLIT
+300 
-308 NTTKNTTTST
+308 
-318 TTSSTTSTTT
+318 
-328 STAKPSSSTT
+328 
-338 STTARPDT
+338 
-346 NLEPPAVPSEG
+346 
-357 GSDDGAR
+357 
-364 AKDEHDF
+364 
-371 RVAAKGAQD
+371 
-380 SDADKVST
+380 
-388 TTISTTT
+388 
-395 VWSPRAEVPATEVGV
+395 
-410 PISEASWCPPSSGR
+410 
-424 GLFWNWTQGGEVAVQ
+424 
-439 PCPGGAS
+439 
-446 GWARRPCNPLGWA
+446 
-459 GPADL
+459 
-464 SECRS
+464 
-469 VWLTTLTSRAHT
+469 
-481 NDAVLAVAHDLAT
+481 
-494 VTGSRALYG
+494 
-503 GDVTATARLLNS
+503 
-515 LARRMAD
+515 MAD

-547 GSHLVGGQRDAWADL
+547 GSHLMGGQRDAWADL

-594 VNHAEPN
+594 VNHAESN

-641 SGHPS
+641 TGHPS

-652 DVDAVA
+652 DAPAVA
-658 TSSSSAA
+658 TSSSSA
-665 SSSSSSSSA
+665 SSSSSSSS
-674 SFGPTNSLQDP
+674 FDPTNSLQDL
-685 EAPPPAPQDT
+685 ETPPAAPQDT

-775 MIRTVNVNSP
+775 MIRTVNVTNP
-785 ACLQD
+785 ACVFWD

-959 VSAVVDPFSYGT
+959 VSAVIDPFSYGT

-1020 NKEHTKLASVRSWVR
+1020 NKEHTKLASVSGGEESALLDKMQAHVSWVR

-1081 CVQNDKVK
+1081 CVQNDK
-1089 KELRRAGRRHPWLRA
+1089 
-1104 CLCAAHE
+1104 
-1111 RSQTGKDA
+1111 
-1119 RASHNAA
+1119 
-1126 SHSQSNSHSSHTLV
+1126 LV

-1159 SSSQAGAGLPH
+1159 SSSQAGGGMPH

-1184 MGMGAGPVRAGS
+1184 MGVGAGPVRAGS

-1292 PPDHLV
+1292 PPDHLI

-1303 AGGAAAAAAAAG
+1303 AAGAAAAAV
-1315 AAGHEQPSPG
+1315 GHDQPSPG

-1346 GAGARAHRT
+1346 SGAGPRAHRT

-1367 DGAAVG
+1367 DGAAAAGVRG
-1373 GGRSAGGDGG
+1373 AGGDGG

-1430 LPYTVP
+1430 LPYTLP
-1436 DRHAAPHHHQA
+1436 DRHAGPHHHQP

-1473 GRLGPHMG
+1473 GRLGPHLAG
-1481 THMGPHM
+1481 
-1488 GPHMD
+1488 HMD

-1526 QYMEAAAAAA
+1526 QYLEAAAAA
-1536 AHAAHAVPGGQR
+1536 GGQR
-1548 LVDGD
+1548 LADGE
-1553 RDMLEAMPQY
+1553 RDVLDAMAQY
-1563 SPAVLSALGHP
+1563 SPAVLSALGQA

>member
-1 MRHGSEDG
+1 
-9 ATVAMAWCCVP
+9 
-20 GRGRYSPLVAPR
+20 
-32 VPPTPTC
+32 
-39 TAPAASTA
+39 
-47 AHAPKRRPLLLLLA
+47 
-61 VAAVVASLTS
+61 
-71 SVQAYGMSTHERTR
+71 
-85 YRTAYACEGSTMNME
+85 ME

-134 MSARSHRVLH
+134 MSPRSHRVLH
-144 DKCTQ
+144 DKCSQ

-175 HYQCVP
+175 HFQCVP
-181 VDPPQHTARPRPHW
+181 VSPPQHTARPRPHW
-195 FITTKTTV
+195 FIATKTTV
-203 SSITEDDPLLPA
+203 SSITEDDPLLPS
-215 PPTKISPAS
+215 PPTKISPAGA
-224 GGGGGGGASGRPVT
+224 GGSSASGRPVT
-238 DGVEREGGLGVG
+238 DGVEREGGLGAG
-250 VEGGAEGGDG
+250 VEGSVEGGDG
-260 TGVVSSVA
+260 TGVVGGA
-268 HVVGADL
+268 ADVVGTDL

-338 STTARPDT
+338 STTARPNT
-346 NLEPPAVPSEG
+346 NLEAPAVPSEG
-357 GSDDGAR
+357 GSEGGRDDH
-364 AKDEHDF
+364 EHRD
-371 RVAAKGAQD
+371 AAKGAATD
-380 SDADKVST
+380 GPDASDTDRVST
-388 TTISTTT
+388 STISTTT
-395 VWSPRAEVPATEVGV
+395 VWAPRAEVPATEVGV

-469 VWLTTLTSRAHT
+469 VWLTTLTARAHT

-547 GSHLVGGQRDAWADL
+547 GSHLMGGQRDAWADL

-594 VNHAEPN
+594 VNHAESN

-633 PSDPSDAP
+633 PSDLSDAP
-641 SGHPS
+641 TGHPS
-646 TTSGDL
+646 TTSGEL
-652 DVDAVA
+652 DAPAVA
-658 TSSSSAA
+658 TSSSSASSA
-665 SSSSSSSSA
+665 SSSSSS
-674 SFGPTNSLQDP
+674 FDPTNSLQDP
-685 EAPPPAPQDT
+685 ETPPPAPQDT

-775 MIRTVNVNSP
+775 MIRTVNVTNP
-785 ACLQD
+785 ACVFWD

-959 VSAVVDPFSYGT
+959 VSAVIDPFSYGT

-1081 CVQNDKVK
+1081 CVQNDK
-1089 KELRRAGRRHPWLRA
+1089 
-1104 CLCAAHE
+1104 
-1111 RSQTGKDA
+1111 
-1119 RASHNAA
+1119 
-1126 SHSQSNSHSSHTLV
+1126 
-1140 PRLTSG
+1140 
-1146 RWTRGGSKNSTTT
+1146 
-1159 SSSQAGAGLPH
+1159 
-1170 LPAGASGTAAGGAG
+1170 
-1184 MGMGAGPVRAGS
+1184 
-1196 LSRASLSRGSLGRGS
+1196 
-1211 LSRASLSRT
+1211 
-1220 PQRNSSSRSARLHHH
+1220 
-1235 NLHTRTAALDHE
+1235 
-1247 DEKYSF
+1247 KYSF

-1303 AGGAAAAAAAAG
+1303 AAGAAAAAV
-1315 AAGHEQPSPG
+1315 GHDQPSPG

-1346 GAGARAHRT
+1346 AGVGPRGHRT

-1367 DGAAVG
+1367 DGAAAAGVRG
-1373 GGRSAGGDGG
+1373 AGGDGG

-1430 LPYTVP
+1430 LPYTLP
-1436 DRHAAPHHHQA
+1436 DRHSGPHHHQPP

-1481 THMGPHM
+1481 G
-1488 GPHMD
+1488 HMD

-1526 QYMEAAAAAA
+1526 QYLEAAAAAS
-1536 AHAAHAVPGGQR
+1536 GGQR
-1548 LVDGD
+1548 LADGEREVLD
-1553 RDMLEAMPQY
+1553 AMAQY
-1563 SPAVLSALGHP
+1563 SPAVLSALGQA

>member
-71 SVQAYGMSTHERTR
+71 SVQAYGMSTHAPLPDGGTERTR

-1081 CVQNDKVK
+1081 CVQNDK
-1089 KELRRAGRRHPWLRA
+1089 
-1104 CLCAAHE
+1104 
-1111 RSQTGKDA
+1111 
-1119 RASHNAA
+1119 
-1126 SHSQSNSHSSHTLV
+1126 
-1140 PRLTSG
+1140 
-1146 RWTRGGSKNSTTT
+1146 
-1159 SSSQAGAGLPH
+1159 
-1170 LPAGASGTAAGGAG
+1170 
-1184 MGMGAGPVRAGS
+1184 
-1196 LSRASLSRGSLGRGS
+1196 
-1211 LSRASLSRT
+1211 
-1220 PQRNSSSRSARLHHH
+1220 
-1235 NLHTRTAALDHE
+1235 
-1247 DEKYSF
+1247 KYSF

>member
-47 AHAPKRRPLLLLLA
+47 AHAPARRPLLLLLS
-61 VAAVVASLTS
+61 VVVVVVASLAS
-71 SVQAYGMSTHERTR
+71 SVQAYGTPTFERPR
-85 YRTAYACEGSTMNME
+85 YRTAYACEGSILSME
-100 CDPGHVINL
+100 CDPDHVINL

-134 MSARSHRVLH
+134 MSPRSHRVLH
-144 DKCTQ
+144 DKCSQ

-175 HYQCVP
+175 HFQCVP
-181 VDPPQHTARPRPHW
+181 VSPPQHTARPRPHW
-195 FITTKTTV
+195 FIATKTTV
-203 SSITEDDPLLPA
+203 SSITEDDPLLPS
-215 PPTKISPAS
+215 PPTKISPAGA
-224 GGGGGGGASGRPVT
+224 GGSGASGRPVT
-238 DGVEREGGLGVG
+238 DGVEREGGLGGG
-250 VEGGAEGGDG
+250 VEGSIEGGDG
-260 TGVVSSVA
+260 TGVVGGA
-268 HVVGADL
+268 ADVVGADL

-338 STTARPDT
+338 STTARPNT
-346 NLEPPAVPSEG
+346 NLEAPAVPSEG
-357 GSDDGAR
+357 GSEGGR
-364 AKDEHDF
+364 DEHEHRD
-371 RVAAKGAQD
+371 AAKGAATD
-380 SDADKVST
+380 GPVAPDADRVST
-388 TTISTTT
+388 STISTTT
-395 VWSPRAEVPATEVGV
+395 VWAPRAEVPATEVGV

-528 DRDQREALVTE
+528 DRAQREALVTE

-547 GSHLVGGQRDAWADL
+547 GSHLMGGQRDAWADL

-594 VNHAEPN
+594 VNHAESN

-641 SGHPS
+641 TGHPS
-646 TTSGDL
+646 TTLGDL
-652 DVDAVA
+652 DAPAVA
-658 TSSSSAA
+658 TSSSSA
-665 SSSSSSSSA
+665 SSSSSS
-674 SFGPTNSLQDP
+674 FDPTNSLQDP
-685 EAPPPAPQDT
+685 ETPPPAPQDT

-735 NEANFKGVNE
+735 NEANFKPPHQGVNE

-775 MIRTVNVNSP
+775 MIRTVNVTNP
-785 ACLQD
+785 ACVFWD

-831 LAYPHHL
+831 LAYSHHL

-959 VSAVVDPFSYGT
+959 VSAVIDPFSYGT
-971 KDACW
+971 EDACW

-1081 CVQNDKVK
+1081 CVQNDK
-1089 KELRRAGRRHPWLRA
+1089 
-1104 CLCAAHE
+1104 
-1111 RSQTGKDA
+1111 
-1119 RASHNAA
+1119 
-1126 SHSQSNSHSSHTLV
+1126 
-1140 PRLTSG
+1140 
-1146 RWTRGGSKNSTTT
+1146 
-1159 SSSQAGAGLPH
+1159 
-1170 LPAGASGTAAGGAG
+1170 
-1184 MGMGAGPVRAGS
+1184 
-1196 LSRASLSRGSLGRGS
+1196 
-1211 LSRASLSRT
+1211 
-1220 PQRNSSSRSARLHHH
+1220 
-1235 NLHTRTAALDHE
+1235 
-1247 DEKYSF
+1247 KYSF

-1292 PPDHLV
+1292 PPDHLI

-1303 AGGAAAAAAAAG
+1303 AAGAAAAAV
-1315 AAGHEQPSPG
+1315 GHDQPSPG

-1346 GAGARAHRT
+1346 SGAGPRGHRT

-1367 DGAAVG
+1367 DGAAAAGVRG
-1373 GGRSAGGDGG
+1373 AGGDGG

-1430 LPYTVP
+1430 LPYTLP
-1436 DRHAAPHHHQA
+1436 DRHSGPHHHQP

-1473 GRLGPHMG
+1473 GRLGPHLG
-1481 THMGPHM
+1481 G
-1488 GPHMD
+1488 HMD

-1526 QYMEAAAAAA
+1526 QYLEAAAAS
-1536 AHAAHAVPGGQR
+1536 GGQR
-1548 LVDGD
+1548 LADGE
-1553 RDMLEAMPQY
+1553 RDVLDAMAQY
-1563 SPAVLSALGHP
+1563 SPAVLSALGQA

>member
-1 MRHGSEDG
+1 
-9 ATVAMAWCCVP
+9 
-20 GRGRYSPLVAPR
+20 
-32 VPPTPTC
+32 
-39 TAPAASTA
+39 
-47 AHAPKRRPLLLLLA
+47 
-61 VAAVVASLTS
+61 
-71 SVQAYGMSTHERTR
+71 
-85 YRTAYACEGSTMNME
+85 
-100 CDPGHVINL
+100 
-109 IRANYGRFSITI
+109 
-121 CNEHGNTEWSVNC
+121 
-134 MSARSHRVLH
+134 
-144 DKCTQ
+144 
-149 RQNCSVAASTRGF
+149 
-162 GDPCPG
+162 
-168 TLKYLEA
+168 
-175 HYQCVP
+175 
-181 VDPPQHTARPRPHW
+181 
-195 FITTKTTV
+195 
-203 SSITEDDPLLPA
+203 
-215 PPTKISPAS
+215 
-224 GGGGGGGASGRPVT
+224 
-238 DGVEREGGLGVG
+238 
-250 VEGGAEGGDG
+250 
-260 TGVVSSVA
+260 
-268 HVVGADL
+268 
-275 GNRLKGTPAE
+275 
-285 DLPQTTTS
+285 
-293 TTTTTTL
+293 
-300 RPPPWLIT
+300 
-308 NTTKNTTTST
+308 
-318 TTSSTTSTTT
+318 
-328 STAKPSSSTT
+328 
-338 STTARPDT
+338 
-346 NLEPPAVPSEG
+346 
-357 GSDDGAR
+357 
-364 AKDEHDF
+364 
-371 RVAAKGAQD
+371 
-380 SDADKVST
+380 
-388 TTISTTT
+388 
-395 VWSPRAEVPATEVGV
+395 
-410 PISEASWCPPSSGR
+410 
-424 GLFWNWTQGGEVAVQ
+424 
-439 PCPGGAS
+439 
-446 GWARRPCNPLGWA
+446 
-459 GPADL
+459 
-464 SECRS
+464 
-469 VWLTTLTSRAHT
+469 
-481 NDAVLAVAHDLAT
+481 
-494 VTGSRALYG
+494 
-503 GDVTATARLLNS
+503 
-515 LARRMAD
+515 MAD

-547 GSHLVGGQRDAWADL
+547 GSHLMGGQRDAWADL

-594 VNHAEPN
+594 VNHAESN

-641 SGHPS
+641 TGHPS

-652 DVDAVA
+652 DAPAVA
-658 TSSSSAA
+658 TSSSSA
-665 SSSSSSSSA
+665 SSSSSSSS
-674 SFGPTNSLQDP
+674 FDPTNSLQDL
-685 EAPPPAPQDT
+685 ETPPAAPQDT

-775 MIRTVNVNSP
+775 MIRTVNVTNP
-785 ACLQD
+785 ACVFWD

-959 VSAVVDPFSYGT
+959 VSAVIDPFSYGT

-1081 CVQNDKVK
+1081 CVQNDK
-1089 KELRRAGRRHPWLRA
+1089 
-1104 CLCAAHE
+1104 
-1111 RSQTGKDA
+1111 
-1119 RASHNAA
+1119 
-1126 SHSQSNSHSSHTLV
+1126 
-1140 PRLTSG
+1140 
-1146 RWTRGGSKNSTTT
+1146 
-1159 SSSQAGAGLPH
+1159 
-1170 LPAGASGTAAGGAG
+1170 
-1184 MGMGAGPVRAGS
+1184 
-1196 LSRASLSRGSLGRGS
+1196 
-1211 LSRASLSRT
+1211 
-1220 PQRNSSSRSARLHHH
+1220 
-1235 NLHTRTAALDHE
+1235 
-1247 DEKYSF
+1247 KYSF

-1292 PPDHLV
+1292 PPDHLI

-1303 AGGAAAAAAAAG
+1303 AAGAAAAAV
-1315 AAGHEQPSPG
+1315 GHDQPSPG

-1346 GAGARAHRT
+1346 SGAGPRAHRT

-1367 DGAAVG
+1367 DGAAAAGVRG
-1373 GGRSAGGDGG
+1373 AGGDGG

-1430 LPYTVP
+1430 LPYTLP
-1436 DRHAAPHHHQA
+1436 DRHAGPHHHQP

-1473 GRLGPHMG
+1473 GRLGPHLAG
-1481 THMGPHM
+1481 
-1488 GPHMD
+1488 HMD

-1526 QYMEAAAAAA
+1526 QYLEAAAAA
-1536 AHAAHAVPGGQR
+1536 GGQR
-1548 LVDGD
+1548 LADGE
-1553 RDMLEAMPQY
+1553 RDVLDAMAQY
-1563 SPAVLSALGHP
+1563 SPAVLSALGQA